1 MKEYI
6 ERSAAIAALENTNWY
21 SINHKGKVVLGAS
34 EGDTALFKASDMFAL
49 LRIAPAAD
57 VAPVVHGEW
66 IVQTRSLGYFEPQD
80 TYICSIC
87 GREEFRKEPYC
98 NCGARMDGGNSNE

>member
-1 MKEYI
+1 MKELKCKNCIHYPVCKDTVADENWTNDAPI
-6 ERSAAIAALENTNWY
+6 ELRKMFSPENCENFT
-21 SINHKGKVVLGAS
+21 
-34 EGDTALFKASDMFAL
+34 
-49 LRIAPAAD
+49 PAAD

-98 NCGARMDGGNSNE
+98 NCGARMDGDKSNA